1 MRHYL
6 IATHGMLASGY
17 RHTLGM
23 LAGGTDRLEIITAYM
38 ENISVEQLAAAF
50 FQKLKT
56 EDEVVVF
63 TDILGGSVNQYFTG
77 FLDRPHFHLI
87 AGVNLPIIIS
97 ILYLSQEK
105 YLDDLIIRNV
115 LEESRSQMVYMNQY
129 INQVVLDDETEC

>member
-17 RHTLGM
+17 QHTLGM
-23 LAGGTDRLEIITAYM
+23 LAGGTDKLEIITAYM
-38 ENISVEQLAAAF
+38 ENISVEQLAADF
-50 FQKLKT
+50 FKKLKA

-77 FLDRPHFHLI
+77 LLDRPHFHLI

-97 ILYLSQEK
+97 IMFLPEDQYLSEETIMK
-105 YLDDLIIRNV
+105 E
-115 LEESRSQMVYMNQY
+115 LEESRNQMVYMNQY
-129 INQVVLDDETEC
+129 MNQVVLDDETEC